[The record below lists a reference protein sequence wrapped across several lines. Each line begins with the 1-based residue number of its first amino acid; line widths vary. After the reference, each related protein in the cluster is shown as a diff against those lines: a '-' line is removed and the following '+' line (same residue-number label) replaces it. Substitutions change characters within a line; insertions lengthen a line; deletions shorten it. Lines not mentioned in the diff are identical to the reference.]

1 MTGYKQ
7 LYGSCYVGYV
17 KRLRL
22 GFVKGRSPVVFKSR
36 ETASFP
42 ISFEMAGVSLTTLL
56 HIVLSIWLLWPSSAF
71 HWVWSNCLGSRH
83 TKSNHNYSLVYA
95 QPSRW
100 THIKVSFYFQSGLPL
115 AVLRVFRHK
124 PYRAIRRHSIGE
136 TRASARWSKPL
147 IHTSKL
153 MLAIEIS
160 MVEVRIMAS
169 WRPVLVNQ
177 IEFGQVFG
185 TFWPRSKQRR
195 RRELLAQS
203 IAYFHALQAAY
214 THKQESLPRT

>member
-1 MTGYKQ
+1 MGSLGGGHP
-7 LYGSCYVGYV
+7 LYS
-17 KRLRL
+17 
-22 GFVKGRSPVVFKSR
+22 SR
-36 ETASFP
+36 ATASFP
-42 ISFEMAGVSLTTLL
+42 TSFEMAGVSLITLL
-56 HIVLSIWLLWPSSAF
+56 HIVLSIWWLWPSSAF
-71 HWVWSNCLGSRH
+71 RWAWSKYLGFRH
-83 TKSNHNYSLVYA
+83 IESSHICNLVYA

-100 THIKVSFYFQSGLPL
+100 THIKVSFYFQFGLPL
-115 AVLRVFRHK
+115 TVLRVFRHK
-124 PYRAIRRHSIGE
+124 PYRAVRRHSIGE

-147 IHTSKL
+147 THTSKV
-153 MLAIEIS
+153 MLAIGIS

-203 IAYFHALQAAY
+203 IANFHARRAAY